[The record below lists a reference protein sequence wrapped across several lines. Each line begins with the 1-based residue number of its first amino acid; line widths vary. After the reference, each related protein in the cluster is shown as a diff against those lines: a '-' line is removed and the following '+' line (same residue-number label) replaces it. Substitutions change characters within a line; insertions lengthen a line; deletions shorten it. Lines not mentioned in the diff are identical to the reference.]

1 MKKQVN
7 RAMAKRSNGEGS
19 SGWVTKNGK
28 KYWGISISVGFD
40 PLTGNLKRKYIYGKT
55 QKEAKDKLKE
65 YQDNFATNSDN
76 STLGNFYY
84 DWLWNIKRP
93 ALKDSTFEKWEG
105 IYRNYIKPNKG
116 LSNAKLADID
126 TLTLQKITTA
136 LLKKHTLS
144 QIKTMNSCLGNC
156 FRYAKSINK
165 VKYNPVEGIVY
176 PKNHDILEDKEN
188 YISEDDQKHLLNAL
202 ESNELQGIIL
212 MGLMCG
218 VRLGEA
224 MALQTN
230 DIDFN
235 RMNIKINKSV
245 KYVWTGERNK
255 ENKKIYENKVT
266 IPKTKTSIR
275 EVPLPVMLKPII
287 KTLIKKNMENKLKL
301 GELYFD
307 NNLIF
312 CKDNGDYIDNKKPNR
327 HLKVALKKAEIKT
340 DIHYHSLR
348 HIFITNC
355 LSKDIN
361 PRTVMDWV
369 GHTDIKM
376 TMLVYAEINK
386 DKNKK
391 EYEKINSM
399 FD

>member
-1 MKKQVN
+1 
-7 RAMAKRSNGEGS
+7 MAKRSNGEGS
-19 SGWVTKNGK
+19 AKWVTRNGK
-28 KYWGISISVGFD
+28 KYWCIMLTIGYD
-40 PLTGNLKRKYIYGKT
+40 PLTGNQKRKAIYGKT
-55 QKEAKDKLKE
+55 QKEAKEKLKN
-65 YQDNFATNSDN
+65 YQDNFVNNSDN

-84 DWLWNIKRP
+84 DWLWNIKRTS
-93 ALKDSTFEKWEG
+93 LKDSTFEKWEG
-105 IYRNYIKPNKG
+105 IYRNYIKPTKG
-116 LSNAKLADID
+116 LNDAKLVDID
-126 TLTLQKITTA
+126 TLSLQKITTA
-136 LLKKHTLS
+136 LLKKHTVS

-156 FRYAKSINK
+156 FKYAKSINK
-165 VKYNPVEGIVY
+165 IKYNPVEGLVY
-176 PKNHDILEDKEN
+176 PKNHDVVEDKEN
-188 YISEDDQKHLLNAL
+188 YISEEDQKHLIAAL
-202 ESNELQGIIL
+202 EGNELQGIIL
-212 MGLMCG
+212 LGLMCG

-224 MALQTN
+224 MALQVK

-235 RMNIKINKSV
+235 HMNIKIKKSV
-245 KYVWTGERNK
+245 KYVWTGERDK
-255 ENKKIYENKVT
+255 EGKKIYENKVT

-275 EVPLPVMLKPII
+275 EVPLPGILKPII
-287 KTLIKKNMENKLKL
+287 KGLIKKNMENKLKY
-301 GELYFD
+301 GELYYD

-312 CKDNGDYIDNKKPNR
+312 CKENGDYLDNKKPNR
-327 HLKVALKKAEIKT
+327 HLKAALKKAGIKS

>member
-1 MKKQVN
+1 
-7 RAMAKRSNGEGS
+7 MAKRSNGEGS
-19 SGWVTKNGK
+19 AGWVTKNGQ
-28 KYWGISISVGFD
+28 KYWRIMVTTGYD
-40 PLTGNLKRKYIYGKT
+40 PLTGKQKRKDIYGKT
-55 QKEAKDKLKE
+55 QKEAKAKLKE
-65 YQDNFATNSDN
+65 YEDNFVNRSDN

-93 ALKDSTFEKWEG
+93 SLKDSTFEKWEG

-116 LSNAKLADID
+116 LNEAKLTDID
-126 TLTLQKITTA
+126 TLSLQKITTA
-136 LLKKHTLS
+136 LLKKHTIS
-144 QIKTMNSCLGNC
+144 QVKTMNSCLGNC

-165 VKYNPVEGIVY
+165 IKYNPVEGLVY
-176 PKNHDILEDKEN
+176 PKNHNVIDEKEN
-188 YISEDDQKHLLNAL
+188 YISEDDQKRFLTSL
-202 ESNELQGIIL
+202 EGDDLEGIIL

-218 VRLGEA
+218 LRLGEA
-224 MALQTN
+224 MALQVK

-235 RMNIKINKSV
+235 HMNIKIRKSV
-245 KYVWTGERNK
+245 KYVWTGERDK
-255 ENKKIYENKVT
+255 DGQKIYENRVT
-266 IPKTKTSIR
+266 IPKTRTSIR
-275 EVPLPVMLKPII
+275 EVPLPDMLKPII
-287 KTLIKKNMENKLKL
+287 KALIKKNMENKLKF
-301 GELYFD
+301 GELYL
-307 NNLIF
+307 NNSLIF
-312 CKDNGDYIDNKKPNR
+312 CKENGDYIDNKKPNR
-327 HLKVALKKAEIKT
+327 HLKIALKKAGIKS

-391 EYEKINSM
+391 EYEKINCM

>member
-1 MKKQVN
+1 MGK
-7 RAMAKRSNGEGS
+7 RANGEG
-19 SGWVTKNGK
+19 NGSWTTINGS
-28 KYWGISISVGFD
+28 KYWKITITIGFD
-40 PLTGNLKRKYIYGKT
+40 PLTGKQMRKKIYGKT
-55 QKEAKDKLKE
+55 QKEAKAKLAEFKE
-65 YQDNFATNSDN
+65 TYANNSDN
-76 STLGNFYY
+76 STLGNFFY

-93 ALKDSTFEKWEG
+93 SLKDSTFEKWEG
-105 IYRNYIKPNKG
+105 IYRNYIKVNKG
-116 LSNAKLADID
+116 LNNAKLCDVD
-126 TLTLQKITTA
+126 TMYMQKITTA
-136 LLKKHTLS
+136 LLKKHTMS
-144 QIKTMNSCLGNC
+144 QVKHLNSCLTNC

-165 VKYNPVEGIVY
+165 IKYNPMEGIIY
-176 PKNHDILEDKEN
+176 PKNHDIIEEKEN
-188 YISEDDQKHLLNAL
+188 YISEEEQKRLITAL
-202 ESNELQGIIL
+202 ENDSLQGIIL

-224 MALQTN
+224 MALQVN

-235 RMNIKINKSV
+235 NMNIKIKKSV

-255 ENKKIYENKVT
+255 NGKKIYENKVT
-266 IPKTKTSIR
+266 IPKTKSSIR
-275 EVPLPVMLKPII
+275 EVPLPAMLKPVL
-287 KTLIKKNMENKLKL
+287 KDLIKENMKNKLKY
-301 GELYFD
+301 GELYYD
-307 NNLIF
+307 NKLIF
-312 CKDNGDYIDNKKPNR
+312 CKENGDYLDNKKPNR
-327 HLKVALKKAEIKT
+327 HLKIALKKAKIDS

-386 DKNKK
+386 EKNKK
-391 EYEKINSM
+391 EYEKINCM

>member
-1 MKKQVN
+1 MGK
-7 RAMAKRSNGEGS
+7 RANGEG
-19 SGWVTKNGK
+19 NGSWTTINGS
-28 KYWGISISVGFD
+28 KYWKITITIGFD
-40 PLTGNLKRKYIYGKT
+40 PLTGKQMRKKIYGKT
-55 QKEAKDKLKE
+55 QKEAKAKLAEFKE
-65 YQDNFATNSDN
+65 TYANNSDN
-76 STLGNFYY
+76 STLGNFFY

-93 ALKDSTFEKWEG
+93 SLKDSTFEKWEG
-105 IYRNYIKPNKG
+105 IYRNYIKVNKG
-116 LSNAKLADID
+116 LNSAKLCDVD
-126 TLTLQKITTA
+126 TMYMQKITTA
-136 LLKKHTLS
+136 LLKKHTMS
-144 QIKTMNSCLGNC
+144 QVKHLNSCLTNC

-165 VKYNPVEGIVY
+165 IKYNPMEGIVY
-176 PKNHDILEDKEN
+176 PKNHDIIEEKEN
-188 YISEDDQKHLLNAL
+188 YISEEEQKRLITAL
-202 ESNELQGIIL
+202 EDDNLQGIIL

-224 MALQTN
+224 MALQVN

-235 RMNIKINKSV
+235 NMNIKIKKSV

-255 ENKKIYENKVT
+255 NGKKIYENKVT
-266 IPKTKTSIR
+266 IPKTKSSIR
-275 EVPLPVMLKPII
+275 EVPLPAMLKPVL
-287 KTLIKKNMENKLKL
+287 KDLIKENMKNKLKY
-301 GELYFD
+301 GELYYD
-307 NNLIF
+307 NKLIF
-312 CKDNGDYIDNKKPNR
+312 CKENGDYLDNKKPNR
-327 HLKVALKKAEIKT
+327 HLKIALKKAEIDS

-386 DKNKK
+386 EKNKK
-391 EYEKINSM
+391 EYEKINCM